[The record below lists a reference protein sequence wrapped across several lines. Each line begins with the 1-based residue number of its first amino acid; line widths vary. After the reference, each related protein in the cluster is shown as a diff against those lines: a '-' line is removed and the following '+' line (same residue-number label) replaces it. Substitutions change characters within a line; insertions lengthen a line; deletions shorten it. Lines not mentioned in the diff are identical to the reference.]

1 MLLEILATKAVEYF
15 VLQVTGGAL
24 EKLGADAKDYL
35 QTLVGVMYS
44 RFAGRKEIQEAKQNP
59 EALKAVIMEEIP
71 KNVAF
76 REELESVVKKLVAI
90 EGNQNSGTV
99 NQVSTGSGANINAPQ
114 NAGYIA
120 GGNQY
125 FRG

>member
-1 MLLEILATKAVEYF
+1 MLLETLATKAVEYF

-44 RFAGRKEIQEAKQNP
+44 RFAGGKEVQDAPRNP
-59 EALKAVIMEEIP
+59 EALKVVIMKEVS

-76 REELESVVKKLVAI
+76 REELESVVEKLVEI

-99 NQVSTGSGANINAPQ
+99 SQVSTGSGANINAPQ
-114 NAGYIA
+114 NTGYVA

-125 FRG
+125 FRE